1 MFDIYWVGDSLI
13 TGLTCPAEVKTQ
25 QMSESGFLVLL
36 GAEGPA
42 FLSDT
47 GRLLAGWAGNLSE
60 RSGRVQSDCGDGTAG

>member
-47 GRLLAGWAGNLSE
+47 GRLLAGLVTFQKGQAESSLT
-60 RSGRVQSDCGDGTAG
+60 DGTAG